1 MKKSYVIETSMQVKV
16 EIDLGEIAQLI
27 EVVDSVADTDGSN
40 NWVAKDLARKLKTL
54 RRDAAEEAQREF
66 ERLAGK

>member
-1 MKKSYVIETSMQVKV
+1 MRVKV

-27 EVVDSVADTDGSN
+27 EVVDSVADAEGSN
-40 NWVAKDLARKLKTL
+40 NWVAKDLARKLKAV

>member
-1 MKKSYVIETSMQVKV
+1 MKKSYVIETSMRVKV

-27 EVVDSVADTDGSN
+27 EVVDSVADAEGSN
-40 NWVAKDLARKLKTL
+40 NWVAKDLARKLKAV

>member
-27 EVVDSVADTDGSN
+27 EVVDSVADAEGSN
-40 NWVAKDLARKLKTL
+40 NWVAKELARKLKAL

>member
-27 EVVDSVADTDGSN
+27 EVVDSVAEAEGSN
-40 NWVAKDLARKLKTL
+40 NWVAKDLARKLKAV

>member
-27 EVVDSVADTDGSN
+27 EVVDSVADAEGSN
-40 NWVAKDLARKLKTL
+40 NWVAKELARKLKAL

-66 ERLAGK
+66 ERLAAK

>member
-27 EVVDSVADTDGSN
+27 EVVDSVADAEGSN
-40 NWVAKDLARKLKTL
+40 NWVAKDLARKLKAL

-66 ERLAGK
+66 ERLAAK

>member
-27 EVVDSVADTDGSN
+27 EVVDSVADAEGSN
-40 NWVAKDLARKLKTL
+40 NWVAKDLARKLKAL

>member
-1 MKKSYVIETSMQVKV
+1 MRKSYVSETTLKVQV

-27 EVVDSVADTDGSN
+27 EVVDSVADAEGSN
-40 NWVAKDLARKLKTL
+40 NWVAKDLARKLKAL